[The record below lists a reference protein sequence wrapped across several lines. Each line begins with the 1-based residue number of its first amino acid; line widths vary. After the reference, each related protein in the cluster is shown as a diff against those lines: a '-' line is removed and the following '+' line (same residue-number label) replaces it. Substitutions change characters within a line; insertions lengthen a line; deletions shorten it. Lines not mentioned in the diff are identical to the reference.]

1 MPREPKVNS
10 KVNMQKNRNKV
21 VGAEPATVLK
31 VQEAAKMISDGKSRA
46 TIIELLQNKY
56 GIGYDQAKHLYGA
69 GIRFLIP
76 EDEDNFRKELIV
88 KNIARLETII
98 ENSMDDRQWKIARE
112 AIDSL
117 NKMIGIGNGGF
128 QIAVNNDKDNN
139 TQQIYVRFDN

>member
-1 MPREPKVNS
+1 MPREPKVKS
-10 KVNMQKNRNKV
+10 SVNMQKNRNKV

-31 VQEAAKMISDGKSRA
+31 VQEAAKMITEGKSRA
-46 TIIELLQNKY
+46 TIIETLQDKY

-76 EDEDNFRKELIV
+76 EDEDKYRKELIV

-98 ENSMDDRQWKIARE
+98 ENSMTDRQWKIARE

-128 QIAVNNDKDNN
+128 QVAVNTDKENN
-139 TQQIYVRFDN
+139 TQQIYIKFD